1 MHPIRANLKVV
12 FNTILLPREPPV
24 RGNTPNVEWE
34 FLAGRRL
41 WRPDVTRTVD
51 TGGKIQMLVP
61 HCVGTQSCH
70 ILRQTTLDN
79 RGSSGGRCYVAGDEG
94 EAPGWGGIPKVLYG
108 WVV

>member
-24 RGNTPNVEWE
+24 WCNTPNVEWE

-51 TGGKIQMLVP
+51 TAGKIQMLVS
-61 HCVGTQSCH
+61 HCVDSQSCH
-70 ILRQTTLDN
+70 ILPQTTLDN
-79 RGSSGGRCYVAGDEG
+79 GGSSRGWCYVASHERK
-94 EAPGWGGIPKVLYG
+94 APSRCTVP
-108 WVV
+108 